1 MIGDD
6 TNMNISF

>member
-6 TNMNISF
+6 TVE